1 MVITLKLVVPFKPA
15 RRFSDHGIS
24 LRLATN
30 AAGVES
36 SVSMSTAVASKLQNY
51 VRETCLFSSSDVV
64 FSAASCSP
72 DLQKAQPRVLFP
84 VSNFGWAELG
94 PLVTQPLVPLTKFHP
109 SEWIDF
115 AEGCLHILISI
126 LWSTFWQGFTMGYVL
141 ASVQLLFPWGQL
153 SRILTEPVFIHWL
166 WMCTSRMS

>member
-1 MVITLKLVVPFKPA
+1 MFIQFHTRSPIVTHSLPHRTSAWSLIRSRSQFTTAILGMRVHVAGHLVDADIVMFVSVVMVITLKLVVPFKPA

-51 VRETCLFSSSDVV
+51 VHETWLFSSSDVV

-84 VSNFGWAELG
+84 VSNFG
-94 PLVTQPLVPLTKFHP
+94 
-109 SEWIDF
+109 
-115 AEGCLHILISI
+115 
-126 LWSTFWQGFTMGYVL
+126 
-141 ASVQLLFPWGQL
+141 
-153 SRILTEPVFIHWL
+153 
-166 WMCTSRMS
+166 